1 MQNLNTINTNR
12 ITPFTV
18 GFEELF
24 DKLYDLESSSV
35 GFPPYNII
43 KVGENNYL
51 IEMAL
56 AGYKKKDIQV
66 EIVEGELT
74 ISSQK
79 NETFLKESEIVHKG
93 IASKSFS
100 RKFTLSDEIEVK
112 HAELNDGMLI
122 VKLERIV
129 PEHKKPKQIFIK

>member
-56 AGYKKKDIQV
+56 AGYKKKRYTGWDCWRW
-66 EIVEGELT
+66 T
-74 ISSQK
+74 YNK
-79 NETFLKESEIVHKG
+79 FSEKWNFFKRVRNR
-93 IASKSFS
+93 S
-100 RKFTLSDEIEVK
+100 
-112 HAELNDGMLI
+112 
-122 VKLERIV
+122 
-129 PEHKKPKQIFIK
+129 